1 MTVLGSCN
9 LKKQKPR
16 RDRGTVVG
24 EVRGSVGAKSSGGL
38 WLQGHMDVWASGQC
52 ARLKGAWVGRMT
64 ANGAQNDGERTVA

>member
-1 MTVLGSCN
+1 M
-9 LKKQKPR
+9 
-16 RDRGTVVG
+16 VG